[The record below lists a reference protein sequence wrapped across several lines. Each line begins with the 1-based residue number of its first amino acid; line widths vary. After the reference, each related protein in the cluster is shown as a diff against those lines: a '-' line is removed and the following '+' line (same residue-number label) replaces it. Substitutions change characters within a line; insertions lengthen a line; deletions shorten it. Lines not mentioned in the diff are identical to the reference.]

1 MMRLVSAQIT
11 FMLIPACVNGFI
23 ATLAGAALRRST
35 TLCKATMLSGTP
47 QMSMWP
53 QPVCGALPWA
63 LSSNCLYFAPL
74 AAVLERSRKA
84 PWATSIPCQQRSRC

>member
-23 ATLAGAALRRST
+23 ATPARLAWPLLDVQPHFVKPPSQRWDRLKCPS
-35 TLCKATMLSGTP
+35 
-47 QMSMWP
+47 QP

-63 LSSNCLYFAPL
+63 LSHRI
-74 AAVLERSRKA
+74 V
-84 PWATSIPCQQRSRC
+84 SILRPRGCA